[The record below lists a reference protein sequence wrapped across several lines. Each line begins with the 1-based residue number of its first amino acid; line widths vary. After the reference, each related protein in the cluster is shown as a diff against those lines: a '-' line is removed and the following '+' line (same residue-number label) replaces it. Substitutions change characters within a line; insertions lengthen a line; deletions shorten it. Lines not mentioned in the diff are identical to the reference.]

1 MDFSN
6 EPSQA
11 EIDQLKAK
19 NPDRALKLLTL
30 AEENGEV
37 LHFVVSGPNRT
48 EYEKLS
54 EDVLKFDK
62 PGISEAD
69 KNIGIKKVMETLA
82 LQQIRWPDRAD
93 VVALF
98 DKYPTIGTSIGAKV
112 REYAGDSFEVRSK
125 KL

>member
-11 EIDQLKAK
+11 EIDRLKAQ
-19 NPDRALKLLTL
+19 NPERALKLLTL

-37 LHFVVSGPNRT
+37 LHFIVSGPNRS

-54 EDVLKFDK
+54 EDVLKFEK
-62 PGISEAD
+62 PGISELD
-69 KNIGIKKVMETLA
+69 KTNGIKKAMETLA
-82 LQQIRWPDRAD
+82 LQQIRWPERAQ

-98 DKYPTIGTSIGAKV
+98 DKYPTISVSIGAKV